1 MLYFVMFCCYLLEVS
16 SFLMRDKE
24 QIQKGEQVEWKF
36 RGVEEGKTVIRIY
49 SMSQESMFNERRQKE
64 KKKESISG
72 KYH

>member
-1 MLYFVMFCCYLLEVS
+1 
-16 SFLMRDKE
+16 MRDKE